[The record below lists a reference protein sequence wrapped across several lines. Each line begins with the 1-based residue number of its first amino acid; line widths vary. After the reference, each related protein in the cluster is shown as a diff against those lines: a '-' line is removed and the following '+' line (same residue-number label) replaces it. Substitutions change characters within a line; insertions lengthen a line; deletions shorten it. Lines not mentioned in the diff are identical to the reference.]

1 MRVRDK
7 HTTQDRGSGSRTAA
21 RLLTVQAIMAKL
33 DQELPDDALR
43 IEVDIE
49 WADGGR
55 VKLEAKA

>member
-1 MRVRDK
+1 MKVRDK
-7 HTTQDRGSGSRTAA
+7 HTTRTEGKVCAAA

-33 DQELPDDALR
+33 DQELPDDAVR

>member
-1 MRVRDK
+1 MRVRHQDK
-7 HTTQDRGSGSRTAA
+7 CRTEGSGSRTAA

>member
-1 MRVRDK
+1 
-7 HTTQDRGSGSRTAA
+7 
-21 RLLTVQAIMAKL
+21 MAKL

-43 IEVDIE
+43 IEIDIE